1 MSSESGDEAPID
13 AIQETAAVVVEGEPL
28 PQYPETTGYVAD
40 PATDP
45 AVGLTPPTL
54 TGQDFEGNDVTIDP
68 ADGTPQVVVFAAH
81 WCPHC
86 QKEIPLIQEWI
97 DEGSLPDGVEISL
110 VSTSARADGPE
121 YPPSEWLSG
130 ADWSSTVLL
139 DNADQS
145 AATVYGLTGF
155 PYMVFIGADG
165 TVTQRACS
173 ASCPSRTSTV
183 SCRPWPERGAQ
194 ASVEELTRQTLPVTR
209 RSNRSRNAGPASPSA

>member
-1 MSSESGDEAPID
+1 M
-13 AIQETAAVVVEGEPL
+13 
-28 PQYPETTGYVAD
+28 
-40 PATDP
+40 
-45 AVGLTPPTL
+45 
-54 TGQDFEGNDVTIDP
+54 TIDP
-68 ADGTPQVVVFAAH
+68 TDGTPQVVVFAAH

-97 DEGSLPDGVEISL
+97 DEGSQPEGVEISL

-145 AATVYGLTGF
+145 AATAYGLTGF

-165 TVTQRACS
+165 TVTQRAVGRV
-173 ASCPSRTSTV
+173 AH
-183 SCRPWPERGAQ
+183 RG
-194 ASVEELTRQTLPVTR
+194 LR
-209 RSNRSRNAGPASPSA
+209 RSRLDPGLSGVLRRRSRS